1 VARNDLRDDAYD
13 PNEVYIGGSKD
24 RDGHSTNI
32 RAKIPD
38 TWMGTI
44 GEAIASPD
52 WPEYRSP
59 QVCYRDAIYPRM
71 RWMARAPDRS
81 SSPKVRALMALA
93 HSEAAMDYANLI
105 RDANQSL
112 LERADDTLRKM
123 VSDGNQLALRSAI
136 KELEAGLDGME
147 EPWRSQLESKLSE
160 YDRRSRGL

>member
-1 VARNDLRDDAYD
+1 
-13 PNEVYIGGSKD
+13 
-24 RDGHSTNI
+24 
-32 RAKIPD
+32 
-38 TWMGTI
+38 
-44 GEAIASPD
+44 
-52 WPEYRSP
+52 
-59 QVCYRDAIYPRM
+59 
-71 RWMARAPDRS
+71 
-81 SSPKVRALMALA
+81 
-93 HSEAAMDYANLI
+93 MDYANLI